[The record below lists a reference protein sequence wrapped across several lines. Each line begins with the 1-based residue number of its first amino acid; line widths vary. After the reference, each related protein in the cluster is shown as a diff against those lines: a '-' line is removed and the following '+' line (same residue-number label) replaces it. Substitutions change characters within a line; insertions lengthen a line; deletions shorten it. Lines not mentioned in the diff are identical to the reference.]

1 MLIRWRRRNSKIAN
15 DLEAKMIEY
24 KWTEMMT
31 VFRTPPEDIDPNAKQ
46 ENTFR
51 EVISLQA
58 ILVTATIALL
68 AYIQKQP
75 LFQVRAELVFALLA
89 GVPLVGLYNVVRG
102 RRRTPQGEIFV
113 YTRPVRVYARQVLFL
128 ALLVVLGA
136 SYLYWQGLLP
146 GQESEPVATSSA
158 VVR

>member
-1 MLIRWRRRNSKIAN
+1 ML
-15 DLEAKMIEY
+15 DY
-24 KWTEMMT
+24 KWTELMT
-31 VFRTPPEDIDPNAKQ
+31 VFRTPPEDIDPAAKQ

-58 ILVTATIALL
+58 ILVTATIALV
-68 AYIQKQP
+68 AYVQKEP
-75 LFQVRAELVFALLA
+75 IFQMRAKLVFALLA
-89 GVPLVGLYNVVRG
+89 GIPLVGLYNVARG

-128 ALLVVLGA
+128 SLLVVLGA

-146 GQESEPVATSSA
+146 GQGVEAAGAAAAIP
-158 VVR
+158 